1 MNKNIL
7 LATAFVSLAL
17 TGCASMKMAP
27 ADAPAEFTYDYTL
40 EGKSKDEL
48 YDVAVYYFAEKYNN
62 SGSVVRVSDKE
73 NGIIYG
79 KGVSSWLL
87 ISTYCNTAHEFRF
100 AAKDG
105 KARLQYELI
114 RGALPGAECRWEWPT
129 ESGYQEIVSE
139 FNDFSVG
146 LEKALK
152 TGETKQGFMDF

>member
-7 LATAFVSLAL
+7 LATAFMSLAL

-40 EGKSKDEL
+40 EGKSKDQL

-73 NGIIYG
+73 NGVIYG
-79 KGVSSWLL
+79 KGVSTWNLL
-87 ISTYCNTAHEFRF
+87 GNICSTAHEFRF

-114 RGALPGAECRWEWPT
+114 RGVPSSSACGWDWPT
-129 ESGYQEIVSE
+129 ESGYQEVVSE